1 MLKKETEHTFSY
13 LTAPD
18 VCADSC
24 LRAMTEDSET
34 PSFFFFT
41 AEALLQQKRC
51 TSSAKEVTKSCCFS
65 TNSTST
71 GMQKGWT
78 GFAQTLS

>member
-1 MLKKETEHTFSY
+1 MFKKETEHTFSY

-34 PSFFFFT
+34 PSFFST
-41 AEALLQQKRC
+41 AEALLQLKRR

-65 TNSTST
+65 TNSLSTS
-71 GMQKGWT
+71 MQKGWT